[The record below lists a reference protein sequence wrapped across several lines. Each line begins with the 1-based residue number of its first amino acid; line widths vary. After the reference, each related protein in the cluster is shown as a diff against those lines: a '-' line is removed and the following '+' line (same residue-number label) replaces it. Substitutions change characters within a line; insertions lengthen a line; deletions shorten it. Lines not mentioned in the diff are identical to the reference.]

1 MEKHQNTA
9 QETIETINIKLD
21 NLIDAITSREFNML
35 EVNEYTLWDNA
46 KVADYIGVSY
56 KYCNEYIVTHHAF
69 PTPLRV
75 ENCLGKKGHPRWYAR
90 EVIHWVSDYRET

>member
-1 MEKHQNTA
+1 MEKHQNT
-9 QETIETINIKLD
+9 EYVTIEALNIKLD
-21 NLIDAITSREFNML
+21 KLIEVVSSRDLKSL

-46 KVADYIGVSY
+46 KVSEYVGVSY

-69 PTPLRV
+69 PNPLRV

-90 EVIHWVSDYRET
+90 EVIHWVSEYRAK